1 MKGGQQ
7 TQNLTQ
13 QEYVIRINEMS
24 KEMIQAWKNDQRVKT
39 LKIVI
44 QVREKK
50 KHFLQSFFYYNL
62 QACKLLVD
70 MNVLEFYPSKF
81 CLITDLLD
89 TFGKISKMSITLN
102 VKISF

>member
-50 KHFLQSFFYYNL
+50 YFLLQFFLLQSLGL
-62 QACKLLVD
+62 QIISRYECVGIL
-70 MNVLEFYPSKF
+70 SK
-81 CLITDLLD
+81 
-89 TFGKISKMSITLN
+89 
-102 VKISF
+102 